1 MMFLVDALEGIAQR
15 ELRDIV
21 LFARSR
27 SGPITADDV
36 AARFH
41 VHRSVARGRLDRL
54 AEAGLLAVGFE
65 RRTGR
70 SGPGAGRPAK
80 IYSVPPETAAL
91 EFPDRHY
98 DRLLG
103 HLVAALPESDLG
115 RAGAAFA
122 HDLAPE
128 GTIPAD
134 PRAAAERACA
144 ILGGLGF
151 QATVED
157 VAEGRVTITTPTCP
171 LRPLVVANPQA
182 AVVDRAMWAELTGAA
197 TCETCDCLDGDAACK
212 VVLEFRPK
220 EN

>member
-1 MMFLVDALEGIAQR
+1 MDALEGIAQP

-27 SGPITADDV
+27 FRPVTADDV

-41 VHRSVARGRLDRL
+41 VHRSVARSRLDRL

-91 EFPDRHY
+91 EFPGRHY

-103 HLVAALPESDLG
+103 HLVSAVPAEERVDALAQVGSG
-115 RAGAAFA
+115 FA
-122 HDLAPE
+122 HDLAPGE
-128 GTIPAD
+128 TPAD
-134 PRAAAERACA
+134 PREAAERACEA
-144 ILGGLGF
+144 LGRLGF
-151 QATVED
+151 QAAVDEVT
-157 VAEGRVTITTPTCP
+157 GQRVTITTATCP
-171 LRPLVVANPQA
+171 LRPLVIANPEA
-182 AVVDRAMWAELTGAA
+182 AAIDRGMWTELTGAT
-197 TCETCDCLDGDAACK
+197 TCETCDCLDRDASCR
-212 VVLEFRPK
+212 VVLDFGD
-220 EN
+220 